1 MIKNGFVMRV
11 YIQKADLDTCLAAL
25 ILDVGDGD
33 HVVVLQHE
41 ASEEILVDRNAICI
55 EAGGSGQVHLNNYDH
70 HDPNRYYPPAC
81 RQAFEACYR
90 EEPDLERLV
99 DYVAMVDERDTTMPY
114 VPFPSLS
121 NLFSGMLL
129 VTRDPIRQF
138 IEGVR
143 MLRTVLTLKLDPFAP
158 VPELQEWQEYLA
170 AKRENAA
177 RLDALISSARMFT
190 ARSGLRVGYLT
201 APEASDA
208 IGGIGALYNMGC
220 EVAVLYSPSFG
231 YPPVRKFTIAGN
243 GVRVAG
249 LLDCLVGKEEGWGG
263 RETIIGSPRVGS
275 TLPEHDVLE
284 MVLDGL

>member
-1 MIKNGFVMRV
+1 MRY
-11 YIQKADLDTCLAAL
+11 YIQKPDLDTCLTAL
-25 ILDVGDGD
+25 ILGYGATDEVI
-33 HVVVLQHE
+33 VLQEE
-41 ASEEILVDRNAICI
+41 ADDEILADRNAICI

-81 RQAFEACYR
+81 RQAYDSCYLC
-90 EEPDLERLV
+90 ELDLDRLV
-99 DYVAMVDERDTTMPY
+99 CYVAMVDERDTAMPY

-143 MLRTVLTLKLDPFAP
+143 MLRTVLNLKLDPFAP
-158 VPELQEWQEYLA
+158 MPELQEWQEYLD

-220 EVAVLYSPSFG
+220 KVAVLYSPSFG

-249 LLDCLVGKEEGWGG
+249 LLDRLAGKEEGWGG
-263 RETIIGSPRVGS
+263 RETIIGSPRAGS
-275 TLPEHDVLE
+275 SLPEHDVLE